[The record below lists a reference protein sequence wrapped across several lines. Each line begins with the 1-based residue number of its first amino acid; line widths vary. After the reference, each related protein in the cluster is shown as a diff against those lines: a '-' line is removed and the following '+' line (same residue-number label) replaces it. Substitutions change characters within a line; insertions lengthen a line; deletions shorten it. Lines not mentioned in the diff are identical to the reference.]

1 MKQISRDEL
10 KKKGFKRFIK
20 SFKNSVDGLAYAYK
34 NEQSL
39 WIHGISSVVCI
50 ALGLIFHIRF
60 YEWSIVLLTLGLT
73 LGMELVNTAIEAAV
87 DLVTLEIHPLA
98 KIAKDCGSA
107 ATFVCSMIAIAA
119 NLFVF
124 GPYIYDVIIKLF

>member
-1 MKQISRDEL
+1 MAKISRDDL
-10 KKKGFKRFIK
+10 KKKGFKRFLK
-20 SFKNSVDGLAYAYK
+20 SFKNSFDGLVYAYK

-39 WIHGISSVVCI
+39 WIHGICTVFAIVLGIVLKLSFNEWAITLI
-50 ALGLIFHIRF
+50 ALG
-60 YEWSIVLLTLGLT
+60 VT

-107 ATFVCSMIAIAA
+107 ATFISSMISLVIAA
-119 NLFVF
+119 IIYGPKIIALF
-124 GPYIYDVIIKLF
+124 L

>member
-1 MKQISRDEL
+1 MAKISRDDL
-10 KKKGFKRFIK
+10 KKKGFHRFLK
-20 SFKNSVDGLAYAYK
+20 SFKNSFDGLAYAYK

-39 WIHGISSVVCI
+39 WIHGISSIVCI
-50 ALGLIFHIRF
+50 LLGICFQLKF
-60 YEWSIVLLTLGLT
+60 YEWAIVLIALGLT

-107 ATFVCSMIAIAA
+107 ATFVCSMIAIAVS
-119 NLFVF
+119 LFVYA
-124 GPYIYDVIIKLF
+124 PYIFHFIERIF

>member
-1 MKQISRDEL
+1 MKKISRDEL
-10 KKKGFKRFIK
+10 KKKGFKRFLN
-20 SFKNSVDGLAYAYK
+20 SFKNSVDGLTYSYK

-39 WIHGISSVVCI
+39 WIHGISSIACI
-50 ALGLIFHIRF
+50 TLGLVFHIKF
-60 YEWSIVLLTLGLT
+60 YEWAIVLITLGLT
-73 LGMELVNTAIEAAV
+73 LGMELINTAIEAAV

-124 GPYIYDVIIKLF
+124 GPHIYDVILKLF

>member
-1 MKQISRDEL
+1 MAQISRDEI
-10 KKKGFKRFIK
+10 KKKGFKRFLK
-20 SFKNSVDGLAYAYK
+20 SFKNSVDGLIYAYK

-50 ALGLIFHIRF
+50 ALGIIFQIKF
-60 YEWSIVLLTLGLT
+60 YEWSIVIIALGLT
-73 LGMELVNTAIEAAV
+73 LGMELINTAIEATV

-107 ATFVCSMIAIAA
+107 ATFVCSMIAIASS
-119 NLFVF
+119 LFVF
-124 GPYIYDVIIKLF
+124 APYIYHAIQHLL

>member
-1 MKQISRDEL
+1 MEKISRDKL
-10 KKKGFKRFIK
+10 KKKGFKRFLM
-20 SFKNSVDGLAYAYK
+20 SFKNSWDGLAYSYK

-39 WIHGISSVVCI
+39 WIHGVCTIFCILFGLALNISFTEWAIILI
-50 ALGLIFHIRF
+50 ALG
-60 YEWSIVLLTLGLT
+60 VT

-107 ATFVCSMIAIAA
+107 ATFIMSMIS
-119 NLFVF
+119 V
-124 GPYIYDVIIKLF
+124 VIGLIIFAPKIIHIFF

>member
-1 MKQISRDEL
+1 MAKISRDDL
-10 KKKGFKRFIK
+10 KKKGFKRFLK

-39 WIHGISSVVCI
+39 WIHGISSVVSI
-50 ALGLIFHIRF
+50 TLGIIFQLKF
-60 YEWSIVLLTLGLT
+60 YEWSIIIIALGLT
-73 LGMELVNTAIEAAV
+73 LGMELINTAIEAAV

-107 ATFVCSMIAIAA
+107 ATFVCSMIAIASS
-119 NLFVF
+119 LFVF
-124 GPYIYDVIIKLF
+124 GPYIVHAIQHLF